1 MSSEQFEISRIG
13 GRLESLMKMIP
24 ILKELEYDDIHLY
37 YEDSDIW
44 VMEWH
49 NPRHDGATWELWE
62 V

>member
-13 GRLESLMKMIP
+13 GKLESLMKMIP

-49 NPRHDGATWELWE
+49 NPRHDGVTWELCE

>member
-1 MSSEQFEISRIG
+1 MTIEVARVG
-13 GRLESLMKMIP
+13 GKLESLMKMIP

-49 NPRHDGATWELWE
+49 NPKYDGIRWELPE
-62 V
+62 D

>member
-1 MSSEQFEISRIG
+1 MTIEVARIG

-37 YEDSDIW
+37 YEDCDIW

-49 NPRHDGATWELWE
+49 NPEYDGTRWELPE
-62 V
+62 E

>member
-1 MSSEQFEISRIG
+1 MRIEVARIG
-13 GRLESLMKMIP
+13 GKLESLMKMIP

-49 NPRHDGATWELWE
+49 NPDHDGGVRWELPDYE
-62 V
+62 